1 MQKTG
6 RKDDNIKTVSDSRA
20 IFNLGE
26 RAIYINNT
34 RNNCKAGRTTY

>member
-6 RKDDNIKTVSDSRA
+6 RKDDNIKIVPDSRA

-26 RAIYINNT
+26 QELYT
-34 RNNCKAGRTTY
+34 